1 MNESFPFFVGDAAL
15 FKVLVTL
22 ALLDWELVLFPGLL
36 DWFTWPLIE
45 SEFWL
50 FLLENEFVYLGKMV

>member
-1 MNESFPFFVGDAAL
+1 MNESFPFLAGDAAL
-15 FKVLVTL
+15 FNVLVTL

-36 DWFTWPLIE
+36 DWFTCPLIE